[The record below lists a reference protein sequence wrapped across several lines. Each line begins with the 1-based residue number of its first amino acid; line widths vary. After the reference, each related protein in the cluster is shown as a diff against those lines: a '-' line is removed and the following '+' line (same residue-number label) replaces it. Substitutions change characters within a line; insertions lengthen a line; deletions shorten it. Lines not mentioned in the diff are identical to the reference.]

1 MIFTLRKGVIVI
13 IVIYLSVWKGNFILI
28 DSVVTKI
35 LKSVPMLSK
44 KLRLVTFQ
52 NNLLKNATLSF
63 QTIEIFEQ
71 LLLKC
76 IEDNK
81 NI

>member
-1 MIFTLRKGVIVI
+1 
-13 IVIYLSVWKGNFILI
+13 
-28 DSVVTKI
+28 
-35 LKSVPMLSK
+35 MLSK